1 MISKEDYELM
11 KDLVERYENN
21 QFGVKDTKPY
31 IYEYKVD
38 RTRKY
43 NKDFGDDKE
52 CECGHPYYRHF
63 DTYEDMEACGCKY
76 CGCSFF
82 TLSKKEIREEKL
94 NELGI

>member
-1 MISKEDYELM
+1 MISEEDYKLM
-11 KDLVERYENN
+11 KLLVKRYENN
-21 QFGVKDTKPY
+21 QFDVKETKPY

-76 CGCSFF
+76 CGCYNFRLA
-82 TLSKKEIREEKL
+82 LSEDRDDKL
-94 NELGI
+94 NKLGV

>member
-1 MISKEDYELM
+1 MISEEDYKLM
-11 KDLVERYENN
+11 KDLVKRYENN
-21 QFGVKDTKPY
+21 QFDVKETKPY

-76 CGCSFF
+76 CGCYNFK
-82 TLSKKEIREEKL
+82 LSKKEIREDKL

>member
-1 MISKEDYELM
+1 MISEDDYKLM
-11 KDLVERYENN
+11 KLLVKRYENN
-21 QFGVKDTKPY
+21 QFDVKETKPY

-38 RTRKY
+38 KTRKY

-76 CGCSFF
+76 CGCYNFK
-82 TLSKKEIREEKL
+82 LSKKEIREDKL

>member
-1 MISKEDYELM
+1 MISEEDYKLM
-11 KDLVERYENN
+11 KLLVKRYENN
-21 QFGVKDTKPY
+21 QFDVKETKPY

-76 CGCSFF
+76 CGCYNFR
-82 TLSKKEIREEKL
+82 LSLSEDRDDKL
-94 NELGI
+94 NKLGV